1 MPRKKPC
8 RICRRWFEPHPR
20 AGARQHVCSGC
31 QRERHRRSCADWHA
45 RNPDYDKKRRLRDAA
60 GLDRAADADDPID
73 AVIWP
78 VVERAIGPAHR
89 TVIEAI
95 ARLLASSAREAVR
108 PETPSSMD
116 ESGKQLNIAFTRH
129 SAPGN
134 ARQHGRIAGSSPSTM
149 RDAACKGWPRSLTL
163 HREALMAITLELDQL
178 VLRHADLRFVDRGRR
193 ARLAASLVDQQDG
206 MAEVGLKVALPSVSK
221 GPKSPV
227 SIGWREVDGGHTAQ
241 LTVEDPGRADPA
253 GREAE

>member
-20 AGARQHVCSGC
+20 AGARQRVCSGC

-60 GLDRAADADDPID
+60 GLDHAADADDPID

-95 ARLLASSAREAVR
+95 ARLLAGSARDAVR
-108 PETPSSMD
+108 PETPSSMG
-116 ESGKQLNIAFTRH
+116 ESRKQLNKR
-129 SAPGN
+129 S
-134 ARQHGRIAGSSPSTM
+134 
-149 RDAACKGWPRSLTL
+149 RDAVRPETPASMGESPEVPPPR
-163 HREALMAITLELDQL
+163 RETQP
-178 VLRHADLRFVDRGRR
+178 
-193 ARLAASLVDQQDG
+193 ARDG
-206 MAEVGLKVALPSVSK
+206 P
-221 GPKSPV
+221 
-227 SIGWREVDGGHTAQ
+227 
-241 LTVEDPGRADPA
+241 DP
-253 GREAE
+253 